1 MANRGSYPH
10 PVIDASDDVD
20 SNFEVLNVLVDPSQQ
35 DIEISYEIRTDDPD
49 LIKLLESGVA
59 MHSLRWRCS
68 STISADDMRPKVTHR
83 TPEGFKLRA
92 WLDHQLVK
100 GDVIVDVRVILV
112 EDLNDHFWAKQ
123 HAEYG
128 DARFNLLQGDILAEA
143 GTFNFSADKLYDPLN
158 PPVGSCFRFV
168 RSTSLHKRIL
178 VTYDSD
184 ETVDV
189 QIPAKTF
196 DDFKLFG
203 NRPDLQISLVVLPA
217 LMDTLRF
224 IKENRDEEPL
234 DDKTWFNTIDDLVKD
249 HGGWDKNIL
258 ELAQR
263 ILESPIDT
271 AIRTGIMIEE
281 ED

>member
-10 PVIDASDDVD
+10 PVIDASDDVA

-35 DIEISYEIRTDDPD
+35 DIEITYEIRTDDPD
-49 LIKLLESGVA
+49 LIKLLENNDA

-68 STISADDMRPKVTHR
+68 STISVDDMKPEVTHR
-83 TPEGFKLRA
+83 TPTGFKLRA
-92 WLDHQLVK
+92 WLDQQLVK
-100 GDVIVDVRVILV
+100 GNVVANVRVILNN
-112 EDLNDHFWAKQ
+112 DLKGHRWEKQ
-123 HAEYG
+123 HTDYG
-128 DARFNLLQGDILAEA
+128 DARFDLLQGDILAEA
-143 GTFNFSADKLYDPLN
+143 GTFIFSAEKLFDPLD
-158 PPVGSCFRFV
+158 PPIGSCFSFK
-168 RSTSLHKRIL
+168 RSTSRNKRIL

-184 ETVDV
+184 DTVIV

-203 NRPDLQISLVVLPA
+203 HRPDLQIALVVLPA

-234 DDKTWFNTIDDLVKD
+234 DDKAWFNTIEKLVED
-249 HGGWDKNIL
+249 RGGWDQNIL
-258 ELAQR
+258 EIAQK

-271 AIRTGIMIEE
+271 AIRTGIVTEE
-281 ED
+281 EE